1 MKELTDLRMS
11 GSSPFNSYGDVVN
24 SALCQARAILILI
37 EAGHRAE
44 SDLDRLPGGQDVEVF
59 RTLNPTIMADAID
72 GVEALI
78 ALAQYCRDMETASRA
93 PAARAV
99 AA

>member
-1 MKELTDLRMS
+1 MKELSDLRM
-11 GSSPFNSYGDVVN
+11 GGVTPFGSYGDVVN
-24 SALCQARAILILI
+24 GALCQARAILMVI
-37 EAGHRAE
+37 EAGYRAE
-44 SDLDRLPGGQDVEVF
+44 SDLDRLPAGQEVEVF

-78 ALAQYCRDMETASRA
+78 ALAQYCRDMEAVSRA
-93 PAARAV
+93 PARAV